1 MQTQEVYHEKVYTVT
16 EVASIFRVTRR
27 TIRRLIHSGTLP
39 AMRLGRTYRI
49 PQSAIDRYFNLP
61 ARTYLTPEDLGFGM
75 LARDA
80 LDEDSVNYVNRIREA
95 EDKSLQEMVE
105 ALSQWQQ

>member
-1 MQTQEVYHEKVYTVT
+1 MQTQEIYYEKVYTVT

-27 TIRRLIHSGTLP
+27 TIRQLIHSGTLP
-39 AMRLGRTYRI
+39 AMRLGRAYRI

-61 ARTYLTPEDLGFGM
+61 AHTYLTPEDLGFGM

-80 LDEDSVNYVNRIREA
+80 MDIDSVDYVNRIREA
-95 EDKSLQEMVE
+95 EDGSLQEMIE

>member
-27 TIRRLIHSGTLP
+27 TIRQLIHSGTLP
-39 AMRLGRTYRI
+39 AMRLGRAYRI

-61 ARTYLTPEDLGFGM
+61 ARTHLAPEDLGFGM

-80 LDEDSVNYVNRIREA
+80 EDSVDYINRIRET
-95 EDKSLQEMVE
+95 ENKSLQEMVE
-105 ALSQWQQ
+105 ELS